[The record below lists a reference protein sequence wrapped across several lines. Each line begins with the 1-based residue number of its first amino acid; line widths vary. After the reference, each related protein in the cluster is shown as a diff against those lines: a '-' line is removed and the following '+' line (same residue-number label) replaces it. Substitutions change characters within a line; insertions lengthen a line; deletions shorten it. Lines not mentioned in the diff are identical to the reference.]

1 MLIFVLQQD
10 GLTKQIAERDSE
22 VPRHVPASTSSRR
35 TPTFLTACSAE
46 ARLLV
51 GPDR

>member
-22 VPRHVPASTSSRR
+22 LPRHVREHIKPANSD
-35 TPTFLTACSAE
+35 L
-46 ARLLV
+46 
-51 GPDR
+51 PDRLFGRGTAAGGSR